1 MNAENDIKICI
12 SPRQGKITIEEQEGL
27 VTTRKEIDRQTLLI
41 CFKNN
46 LRT

>member
-27 VTTRKEIDRQTLLI
+27 VLPGRKSTGRP
-41 CFKNN
+41 F
-46 LRT
+46 

>member
-27 VTTRKEIDRQTLLI
+27 VITR
-41 CFKNN
+41 
-46 LRT
+46 